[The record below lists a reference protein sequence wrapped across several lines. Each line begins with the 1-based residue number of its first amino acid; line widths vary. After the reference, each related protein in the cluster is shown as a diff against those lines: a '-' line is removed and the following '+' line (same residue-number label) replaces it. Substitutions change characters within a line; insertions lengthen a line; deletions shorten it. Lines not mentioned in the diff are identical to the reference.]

1 MKKNKGFINL
11 YINEA
16 LKKYKKFM
24 NTKEMPQLQIEVD
37 NSVVFAGHNYSVQNK
52 LHKLKVNENI
62 TEPSN
67 IGLLYHEFTHIYDT
81 DKYSGS
87 SELYKRNRGFTEY
100 HAAQIELLKILGAE
114 NELDKIS
121 FSLNDIINTP
131 QGKLSVL
138 DYIFNSSVDV
148 KQETMRGNYP
158 KTISELARNFGLI
171 FNYLGRISVCR
182 EYAVDFMEYEE
193 KLVSIEFTKVYFGS
207 DFSKVISLVEG
218 FLTNEEIEELG
229 KLFYPM
235 FYNYCK
241 GNGIT
246 D

>member
-11 YINEA
+11 YINAA

-24 NTKEMPQLQIEVD
+24 NTKEMPQFQIEVD
-37 NSVVFAGHNYSVQNK
+37 NSVSFAGHNYSVQNK

-62 TEPSN
+62 TEASN

-81 DKYSGS
+81 DKYSLS
-87 SELYKRNRGFTEY
+87 SELYNRNRGFTEY

-131 QGKLSVL
+131 QGKLRVL
-138 DYIFNSSVDV
+138 DYILISSFVV

-158 KTISELARNFGLI
+158 KTFFEYANMIGMI

-182 EYAVDFMEYEE
+182 EYAVDFLELEE

-218 FLTNEEIEELG
+218 FLTSEEIEELG
-229 KLFYPM
+229 KLFYSM
-235 FYNYCK
+235 FESYCNE
-241 GNGIT
+241 NGIK